1 MQMVPPKQ
9 DLHHRRIMKS
19 YRDYRVDQLFESIN
33 EKAEVPPI
41 DLDRL
46 MGPTSALGTGTQRAN
61 ARVVSRLRAVLDD
74 IQDDYPDPSEAL
86 KEIIKAATMLL
97 GRTGWSFNPKQ
108 ARKALSRVPTPDTE
122 PQELPGED
130 GEEL

>member
-1 MQMVPPKQ
+1 
-9 DLHHRRIMKS
+9 MKS
-19 YRDYRVDQLFESIN
+19 YRDYRVDQLFESID
-33 EKAEVPPI
+33 ERAEVPSI

-46 MGPTSALGTGTQRAN
+46 MGPTSTLGTGTQRAN

-86 KEIIKAATMLL
+86 KEVIKAATMLL
-97 GRTGWSFNPKQ
+97 GKTGWSFNPRQ
-108 ARKALSRVPTPDTE
+108 AQKALSRVPTPDTE